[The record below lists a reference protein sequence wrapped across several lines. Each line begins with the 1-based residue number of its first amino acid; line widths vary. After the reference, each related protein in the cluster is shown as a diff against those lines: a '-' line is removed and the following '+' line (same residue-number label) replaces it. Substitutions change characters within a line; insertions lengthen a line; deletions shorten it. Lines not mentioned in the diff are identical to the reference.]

1 MRRSQWH
8 TYSRR
13 ILAAVICACSVSVH
27 AQAQPVHPAI
37 EAFTRYCF
45 KAGQTADTA
54 RANMERVAGKPLPF
68 TLTFWDKSL
77 EAAPGTPAYSERRCE
92 VVMDGDRTD
101 SAVHAVQA
109 KMATP
114 PVFGTPLPLP
124 APFAAATGTAYI
136 EAREL
141 LRRRVAVVHIGVN
154 GAGAETFIR
163 VDRLPPGKGFGS

>member
-1 MRRSQWH
+1 MQHAQWH
-8 TYSRR
+8 KCLRGLT
-13 ILAAVICACSVSVH
+13 AAAACICGLSIHAH
-27 AQAQPVHPAI
+27 AQSVHPAI
-37 EAFTRYCF
+37 DAFTRYCF

-124 APFAAATGTAYI
+124 DPFTAATGTAYI